1 MTSSTATSSARPLS
15 SPGVALFM
23 KDIRLAGGIVAAALV
38 VLASVTLL
46 EMTLPSLFPEAMRRF
61 RLDGVSSAVCTVAF
75 LLTPALVA
83 VALSIG
89 DIRRRGE
96 QLAAML
102 PLTVGAR
109 WRSKLLVSAMAYALF
124 AVLAGLSWLTHS
136 SIALGVP
143 EQEAAIWLFAIS
155 ALGVIWGF
163 GTVGFA
169 RDAGTASLLA
179 LLLPLLAF
187 GALLLVWMGLRAP
200 CRTLLWSA
208 LGFDPTL
215 STSITFRD
223 DGGHFAIDRL
233 TLLAQRPL
241 SNSIFVSLA
250 IAGLWTAWRARGF
263 IVGRQSASRS
273 PGRGIAGLALLVAL
287 LGIASTAVAT
297 VAAQFRMGFD
307 MPANRNLQTGYARAM
322 AMSPEEIAR
331 ASVELPA
338 NRDCVDQMW
347 GRPFV
352 WSDRFVAKGGVLRT
366 DEVSWQTGTQFA
378 EPDWHVRHG
387 MMVAF
392 RTRLLLPPDR
402 NELLAAIERLATDD
416 TGLNFTQRLDL
427 AMLADEFMFDIPLV
441 LIATRALAEQRDAC
455 EVLAAMEAL
464 AVRGGIMRGFSLA
477 TCECRVRAY
486 ERLRLIRGE
495 VSQGTAGTRWAGR
508 IEEESVDRALA
519 VLREPMSFLRAPLD
533 ERLALETRSAGNVFA
548 QRRQRMLECLDCDIS
563 TLIDGEG
570 RRRE

>member
-1 MTSSTATSSARPLS
+1 MTSSTATSSARPRS

-46 EMTLPSLFPEAMRRF
+46 ERMLPVLFPEAMRRL
-61 RLDGVSSAVCTVAF
+61 RLDGVSSAACTVAF
-75 LLTPALVA
+75 LLMPALVA
-83 VALSIG
+83 VALSFG
-89 DIRRRGE
+89 DNRRRGE
-96 QLAAML
+96 LLTAML

-109 WRSKLLVSAMAYALF
+109 WRSKLLVLAMAYALF
-124 AVLAGLSWLTHS
+124 AVLAGLSWSTHS
-136 SIALGVP
+136 AIALGVP
-143 EQEAAIWLFAIS
+143 ESAPWLSAIS
-155 ALGVIWGF
+155 ALGVVWGF
-163 GTVGFA
+163 GAVGFT
-169 RDAGTASLLA
+169 RDAGRASILA
-179 LLLPLLAF
+179 PLLPLLSI
-187 GALLLVWMGLRAP
+187 GVLLLAWMGLGAP

-208 LGFDPTL
+208 LGFDPTV
-215 STSITFRD
+215 STSMTLRD
-223 DGGHFAIDRL
+223 DGGQLAIDRL
-233 TLLAQRPL
+233 AVLALRPL
-241 SNSIFVSLA
+241 SNLLFVSLL
-250 IAGLWTAWRARGF
+250 IAGFWTAWRARGF

-307 MPANRNLQTGYARAM
+307 MLANRNLQTGYARAM
-322 AMSPEEIAR
+322 AMPPEKIAR
-331 ASVELPA
+331 ASVEFSA
-338 NRDCVDQMW
+338 NLDCVDQLW
-347 GRPFV
+347 GRPFA
-352 WSDRFVAKGGVLRT
+352 WSDRFVAKGGVLRA
-366 DEVSWQTGTQFA
+366 DEVSWQSSTQFA

-427 AMLADEFMFDIPLV
+427 AMLADEFTFDVPLV

-464 AVRGGIMRGFSLA
+464 AVRGGVMRGFSLA

-486 ERLRLIRGE
+486 ERLRSIRGE

-508 IEEESVDRALA
+508 LEEESVDRALA

-548 QRRQRMLECLDCDIS
+548 QRRQRLLECLDCDIS
-563 TLIDGEG
+563 TLIDAEG
-570 RRRE
+570 LRKE